1 MAPLD
6 AMIKTLTATLLV
18 LGSLLL
24 PGHSATSSM
33 KRGHNLDQWTT
44 WTGVE
49 KWNEPERARDDL
61 YAQVMG
67 DPAHPGNNLSRDD
80 SLKLAMRQA
89 KRPAS
94 VAAASPL
101 PQATSRSSDR
111 SVG

>member
-67 DPAHPGNNLSRDD
+67 DPAIFDAYVEVVRKMAH
-80 SLKLAMRQA
+80 
-89 KRPAS
+89 
-94 VAAASPL
+94 
-101 PQATSRSSDR
+101 TRSGSDP
-111 SVG
+111 SQDAFEPMN